1 MPEQLTYL
9 TVIMNSV
16 RTNDKNTTNWRG
28 HCKKL
33 VGIMGEILKMKM
45 TNTKLNLQKEH
56 KVNRSKIMPNF
67 GDMYDIREE
76 ITFKDYKFFTCFFN
90 DNYFMCLLIFGLQE
104 RPGVQEVTYEK

>member
-1 MPEQLTYL
+1 MYL
-9 TVIMNSV
+9 TVIMDSV

-33 VGIMGEILKMKM
+33 VGIVGEILKMNM

-56 KVNRSKIMPNF
+56 KVSRSKIKPNF
-67 GDMYDIREE
+67 GDMYEIREE

-90 DNYFMCLLIFGLQE
+90 DKSFYVLINFRFTRETWSARSNL
-104 RPGVQEVTYEK
+104 